1 MTYVAG
7 SAIIIALV
15 FLIFAA
21 TVGPSAACLRK
32 LRHMGYILALAL
44 AGMVTAGDVT
54 GLALLAVP
62 SIALYEVAVWA
73 TA

>member
-1 MTYVAG
+1 MLYVAG

-21 TVGPSAACLRK
+21 TVGPAATCLRK
-32 LRHMGYILALAL
+32 LRHMGYILSFAL
-44 AGMVTAGDVT
+44 AGLVTAGDVT
-54 GLALLAVP
+54 GLAMLVLP
-62 SIALYEVAVWA
+62 SLALYEVAVWA